1 MRVLLWSEL
10 YAPYIGGAEIFA
22 SKLMQALAAR
32 GVEFLVVTSHAELDL
47 PDDDVHE
54 GIRIRRLPFRAAIAG
69 RDVKSFAR
77 AMREAAAIKREFAPD
92 VIHINAIGP
101 SLLFHLRTAS
111 ASDAPSIVTM
121 QQEVLQSQEDASGT
135 LMAQVVESA
144 DWVVGVSQAVLTQ
157 LRAAV
162 PSIAEKSSC
171 IYNGVDRPT
180 LEPAP
185 LPDSPHIVCL
195 GRLVPAKGFDVA
207 LRAFALLAP
216 QHPTLRFT
224 IAGDGASRDE
234 LHALAQ
240 SLGIADRVEFL
251 GWVAP
256 DDVPALL
263 NTASMVVMP
272 SRREG
277 MPIVA
282 VQAALM
288 ARPIIATA
296 VGGLPEIV
304 KDGATG
310 IIVNEEDAEG
320 LARSKE
326 RLAADRPFAARLGNE
341 ARAHALAAL
350 DWDRTVDAYHSLYRL
365 LSLKREDQHVSTH

>member
-22 SKLMQALAAR
+22 SKLMQSLASR
-32 GVEFLVVTSHAELDL
+32 GVEFLVVTSHAEREL
-47 PDDDVHE
+47 PDDDVVD
-54 GIRIRRLPFRAAIAG
+54 GIRVRRLPFRAAVAG

-92 VIHINAIGP
+92 VIHVNAIGP
-101 SLLFHLRTAS
+101 SLLFHLRTAN
-111 ASDAPSIVTM
+111 ASDAPAIVTM
-121 QQEVLQSQEDASGT
+121 QQEVLQSQEGASNT
-135 LMAQVVESA
+135 LMAQALDNA
-144 DWVVGVSQAVLTQ
+144 DWVVGCSQAVLEQ

-162 PSIAEKSSC
+162 PAIAEKSSC

-180 LEPAP
+180 LAPAP
-185 LPDSPHIVCL
+185 LPQDPRVLCL

-207 LRAFALLAP
+207 LRAFAQLAP
-216 QHPTLRFT
+216 RHPSLRFT

-234 LHALAQ
+234 LHALATA
-240 SLGIADRVEFL
+240 LGIADRVEFL

-263 NTASMVVMP
+263 NASSFVVMP

-304 KDGATG
+304 IDGETG
-310 IIVNEEDAEG
+310 IVVPEEDSDA
-320 LARSKE
+320 LAAAIE
-326 RLAADRPFAARLGNE
+326 RLALHGDEAAELGR
-341 ARAHALAAL
+341 RAFEHANVAL
-350 DWDRTVDAYHSLYRL
+350 DWDRTVAAYHALYRL
-365 LSLKREDQHVSTH
+365 LSRRRENQHVSAQ